1 MRGHLDRLVATLGQW
16 VLWAVKDQLAVILA
30 VLDTL
35 DQPAQQWVIQ
45 DHLVLVGQAA
55 LMVSAYFY

>member
-16 VLWAVKDQLAVILA
+16 VLWVVKDQLAGILA
-30 VLDTL
+30 VQVIQGQL
-35 DQPAQQWVIQ
+35 AQQWVIQ